1 MNPRSQAEKA
11 EILRALHST
20 GIPLVLPNIWN
31 PIGARI
37 LEAKGYPAV
46 ATASAALSASLGY
59 QDGERIKLSTL
70 LDFLGRIARS
80 VEVPVTADIEAGFAE
95 TLGELEHTIL
105 WVLDAGVVGINI
117 EDSIGE
123 GNVLRPTEEQCQ
135 RIALVRE
142 VATRQGVPL
151 VINARV
157 DSFLTELPREAA
169 IEEAVARA
177 RSYKAAGADCIF
189 PVGPG
194 DEETVR
200 VLRERICSPI
210 NILGSPSAAPLS
222 VLRAIGVNRVSF
234 GPFVFRACLRTFV
247 DLVEGLRDSGDYG
260 SLARMIPRTEVEP
273 LLRPGPE

>member
-1 MNPRSQAEKA
+1 MSQRSQAEKA
-11 EILRALHST
+11 EILRGLHST
-20 GIPLVLPNIWN
+20 GTPLILPNIWN

-105 WVLDAGVVGINI
+105 WVLETGVVGINI

-123 GNVLRPTEEQCQ
+123 GNALRPTEEQCQ
-135 RIALVRE
+135 RIALVLE
-142 VATRQGVPL
+142 ATARKGVPL

-157 DSFLTELPREAA
+157 DSFLTEMSR
-169 IEEAVARA
+169 
-177 RSYKAAGADCIF
+177 GWTF
-189 PVGPG
+189 Q
-194 DEETVR
+194 
-200 VLRERICSPI
+200 
-210 NILGSPSAAPLS
+210 GS
-222 VLRAIGVNRVSF
+222 VVSEYW
-234 GPFVFRACLRTFV
+234 L
-247 DLVEGLRDSGDYG
+247 GLRGNRAE
-260 SLARMIPRTEVEP
+260 LWAK
-273 LLRPGPE
+273 